1 MINTLMILERVD
13 GLRSFIV
20 PFEPYI
26 SFADLC
32 LKMPN
37 ADILFCFLL
46 LVFMIPFPFSAA
58 FEFARHSR
66 FTCISFPHLT

>member
-46 LVFMIPFPFSAA
+46 LVFMIPFHFPLHLNLPDTPVSPVF
-58 FEFARHSR
+58 R
-66 FTCISFPHLT
+66 FLT